1 MVLFKNVFSLG
12 YVLFLE
18 NIQGRKNNVKE
29 NSFFIF
35 DFFIIDFIM
44 KKKMSN
50 IININ

>member
-1 MVLFKNVFSLG
+1 MVLFKNVFCLG

-35 DFFIIDFIM
+35 YFFIFDLIM
-44 KKKMSN
+44 KKNVKYN
-50 IININ
+50 

>member
-1 MVLFKNVFSLG
+1 MVLFKNVFCLG

-35 DFFIIDFIM
+35 YFFIFDFIM
-44 KKKMSN
+44 KKNVKYN
-50 IININ
+50 